1 MLIVMDLE
9 VLQCGASVGKII
21 GKPLTLGSDGT
32 VGRNILIF
40 QTGSV
45 FTKQVVRKGSSED
58 EEMAGSLS
66 PDR

>member
-9 VLQCGASVGKII
+9 VLQCGASVGKMI
-21 GKPLTLGSDGT
+21 GKPLTLGPDGT
-32 VGRNILIF
+32 VGRNIF
-40 QTGSV
+40 QIGSV

>member
-32 VGRNILIF
+32 VVRNILIF
-40 QTGSV
+40 QIGSV

>member
-9 VLQCGASVGKII
+9 VLQCGASVGKMI
-21 GKPLTLGSDGT
+21 GKPLTLGPDGT

-40 QTGSV
+40 QIGSV
-45 FTKQVVRKGSSED
+45 FTKQVMRKGSSED